1 MIIHHDSKCEFLSRF
16 YLTRKAFFCQER
28 KGWLTEGL
36 ESFEYEEW
44 LYALAG
50 RMGVEADC
58 SSVEAF
64 CNSNIFEMPLNP
76 DALETFLNGCK
87 DKEEFV
93 EEFVI
98 MLEEGEMALFDY

>member
-1 MIIHHDSKCEFLSRF
+1 
-16 YLTRKAFFCQER
+16 
-28 KGWLTEGL
+28 
-36 ESFEYEEW
+36 
-44 LYALAG
+44 
-50 RMGVEADC
+50 
-58 SSVEAF
+58 
-64 CNSNIFEMPLNP
+64 MPLNP